1 MDEGEGDTAKDQKD
15 IEGRRKKAEGGKM
28 VKEPFLRIDDVVKRF
43 GEVAALDHCSF
54 DIGRGSITG
63 LIGPNGAGKTTLFNL
78 ITGVLRPNEGHIF
91 FKGEEITGKKPYEIA
106 RRGVGRTYQI
116 IRIFPKMTLLENL
129 IVVGKGREKRVVER
143 AMELLQLIRLSE
155 KKEDYASDLSFGQQ
169 KLLSLAQVLMLDAE
183 LILLD
188 EPAAGINPTLQ
199 NELME
204 LIHQLN
210 REGKTFIIVEH
221 DMSVIMNHC
230 QNAIAL
236 NYGQKIAEGSC
247 HVIQKDE
254 TLLEHY
260 FGR

>member
-1 MDEGEGDTAKDQKD
+1 M
-15 IEGRRKKAEGGKM
+15 
-28 VKEPFLRIDDVVKRF
+28 EPILRIDEVVKKF

-54 DIGRGSITG
+54 TIEAGTITG

-78 ITGVLRPNEGHIF
+78 ITGIIQPDDGHIYL
-91 FKGEEITGKKPYEIA
+91 KGEEITGKKPYEIA

-116 IRIFPKMTLLENL
+116 IRVFPRMTLLENL
-129 IVVGKGREKRVVER
+129 IVVGKGTERTTAERARELLRLVKLDEKR
-143 AMELLQLIRLSE
+143 
-155 KKEDYASDLSFGQQ
+155 EDYASDLSFGQQ
-169 KLLSLAQVLMLDAE
+169 KLLSLAQVLMLDPQ

-199 NELME
+199 NELMG
-204 LIHQLN
+204 LIHRLN
-210 REGKTFIIVEH
+210 EQGKTFIIVEH
-221 DMSVIMNHC
+221 DMNVIMNHC

-247 HVIQKDE
+247 SLIQKDE
-254 TLLEHY
+254 RLLEHY

>member
-1 MDEGEGDTAKDQKD
+1 MSKAILKVDQV
-15 IEGRRKKAEGGKM
+15 A
-28 VKEPFLRIDDVVKRF
+28 KRF
-43 GEVAALDHCSF
+43 GEVMALDHCSF
-54 DIGRGSITG
+54 DIEKGSITG

-78 ITGVLRPNEGHIF
+78 ITGILQPDEGHIF

-106 RRGVGRTYQI
+106 RMGIGRTYQI

-129 IVVGKGREKRVVER
+129 LVVGREKGKAVVEK
-143 AMELLQLIRLSE
+143 AYELLHRVKLYE
-155 KKEDYASDLSFGQQ
+155 KKDEDASDLSFGQQ
-169 KLLSLAQVLMLDAE
+169 KLLSLAQVLMLDSE

-210 REGKTFIIVEH
+210 EEGKTFVIVEH
-221 DMSVIMNHC
+221 DMKVIMNHC
-230 QNAIAL
+230 QKAIAL

-247 HVIQKDE
+247 SVILKDE

>member
-1 MDEGEGDTAKDQKD
+1 M
-15 IEGRRKKAEGGKM
+15 
-28 VKEPFLRIDDVVKRF
+28 EPILRIDDVVKKF
-43 GEVAALDHCSF
+43 GEVMALDHCSF
-54 DIGRGSITG
+54 DIQAGTITG

-78 ITGVLRPNEGHIF
+78 ITGVLQPDQGHVYLG
-91 FKGEEITGKKPYEIA
+91 GEEITGKKPHEIA

-129 IVVGKGREKRVVER
+129 MVVGKGKEKRMMER
-143 AMELLQLIRLSE
+143 AMDLFHLVRLEE
-155 KKEDYASDLSFGQQ
+155 KRNDYASDLSFGQQ
-169 KLLSLAQVLMLDAE
+169 KLLSLAQVLMLDPQ

-199 NELME
+199 NELMT
-204 LIHQLN
+204 LIHRLN
-210 REGKTFIIVEH
+210 EDGKTFIIVEH
-221 DMSVIMNHC
+221 DMNVIMNHC

-247 HVIQKDE
+247 SVIQRDE
-254 TLLEHY
+254 RLLEHY

>member
-1 MDEGEGDTAKDQKD
+1 MIPE
-15 IEGRRKKAEGGKM
+15 KKGSFSM
-28 VKEPFLRIDDVVKRF
+28 EPILRIDNVVKKF
-43 GEVAALDHCSF
+43 GEVIALNKCSF
-54 DIGRGSITG
+54 TIEQGSITG

-78 ITGVLRPNEGHIF
+78 ITGVLRPDSGRIY
-91 FKGEEITGKKPYEIA
+91 FKGEDITGKKPYEIA
-106 RRGVGRTYQI
+106 RMGVGRTYQI
-116 IRIFPKMTLLENL
+116 IRVFPKMTLLENL
-129 IVVGKGREKRVVER
+129 IVVGRGKESR
-143 AMELLQLIRLSE
+143 LLETALNLLNLVKLAD
-155 KKEDYASDLSFGQQ
+155 KKDDDAYNLSFGQQ
-169 KLLSLAQVLMLDAE
+169 KLLSLAQVLMHDPE

-204 LIHQLN
+204 LIHKLN

-221 DMSVIMNHC
+221 DMKVIMNHC

-236 NYGQKIAEGSC
+236 NYGEKIAEGSC
-247 HVIQKDE
+247 SLIQRDE

>member
-1 MDEGEGDTAKDQKD
+1 MT
-15 IEGRRKKAEGGKM
+15 
-28 VKEPFLRIDDVVKRF
+28 KEPILRIDDVVKKF
-43 GEVAALDHCSF
+43 GEVVALDHCSF
-54 DIGRGSITG
+54 VIEPGSITG

-78 ITGVLRPNEGHIF
+78 VTGVLQPDSGHIY
-91 FKGEEITGKKPYEIA
+91 FKGEDITGRKPHEIA
-106 RRGVGRTYQI
+106 RKGVGRTYQI

-129 IVVGKGREKRVVER
+129 IVVGKGNERKVIEK
-143 AMELLQLIRLSE
+143 AMDLLHLVKLSE
-155 KKEDYASDLSFGQQ
+155 KKDDYASDLSFGQQ

-199 NELME
+199 NELMA

-210 REGKTFIIVEH
+210 EKGKTFIIVEH
-221 DMSVIMNHC
+221 DMNVIMGHC

-247 HVIQKDE
+247 NVIQKDE

>member
-1 MDEGEGDTAKDQKD
+1 MQP
-15 IEGRRKKAEGGKM
+15 I
-28 VKEPFLRIDDVVKRF
+28 LRIDDVVKKF

-54 DIGRGSITG
+54 TIEAGTMTG

-78 ITGVLRPNEGHIF
+78 ITGVIQPDDGHIYL
-91 FKGEEITGKKPYEIA
+91 KGEEITGKKPYQIA

-129 IVVGKGREKRVVER
+129 IVVGKGTERTTAERALELLRLVKLDEKR
-143 AMELLQLIRLSE
+143 
-155 KKEDYASDLSFGQQ
+155 EDYASDLSFGQQ
-169 KLLSLAQVLMLDAE
+169 KLLSLAQVLMLDPE

-199 NELME
+199 NELMG
-204 LIHQLN
+204 LIHRLN
-210 REGKTFIIVEH
+210 EEGKTFIIVEH
-221 DMSVIMNHC
+221 DMNVIMNHC

-247 HVIQKDE
+247 SLIQKDE
-254 TLLEHY
+254 RLLEHY

>member
-1 MDEGEGDTAKDQKD
+1 MT
-15 IEGRRKKAEGGKM
+15 
-28 VKEPFLRIDDVVKRF
+28 KEPILRIEDVVKKF
-43 GEVAALDHCSF
+43 GEVVALDHCSF
-54 DIGRGSITG
+54 VIETGTMTG

-78 ITGVLRPNEGHIF
+78 ITGVLQPDQGHIYLR
-91 FKGEEITGKKPYEIA
+91 GEEITGRKPYQIA

-116 IRIFPKMTLLENL
+116 IRIFPKLTLLENL
-129 IVVGKGREKRVVER
+129 TVVGKAKGEKMTER
-143 AMELLQLIRLSE
+143 AMDLLNRVKLSD
-155 KKEDYASDLSFGQQ
+155 KKDDYASDLSFGQQ

-199 NELME
+199 NELMT

-221 DMSVIMNHC
+221 DMNVIMGHC

-247 HVIQKDE
+247 SAIQKDE
-254 TLLEHY
+254 RLLEHY

>member
-1 MDEGEGDTAKDQKD
+1 MHN
-15 IEGRRKKAEGGKM
+15 
-28 VKEPFLRIDDVVKRF
+28 EPLLRIDDVVKKF

-78 ITGVLRPNEGHIF
+78 ITGVLQPDSGHVF
-91 FKGEEITGKKPYEIA
+91 FKGEEITGRKPYEIA
-106 RRGVGRTYQI
+106 RRGIGRTYQI

-129 IVVGKGREKRVVER
+129 IVVGKGREKRVMKR
-143 AMELLQLIRLSE
+143 AMDLLQLVKLSE
-155 KKEDYASDLSFGQQ
+155 KKDDYASDLSFGQQ
-169 KLLSLAQVLMLDAE
+169 KLLSLAQVLMFDAE

-199 NELME
+199 NELMAM
-204 LIHQLN
+204 IHKLN
-210 REGKTFIIVEH
+210 EEGKTFIIVEH

-247 HVIQKDE
+247 SVIQQDE